1 MTTAMTT
8 LGELI
13 HLQRGYDL
21 TETQRRPGS
30 VPIVGSAGVH
40 GYHDMARAKGPGVTL
55 GRRGASFGKVT
66 FVPEVFWPHNTTIFV
81 TDFTDAEPFVT
92 SYALH
97 TLDSSCLKSV

>member
-40 GYHDMARAKGPGVTL
+40 GYHDTARAKGPGVTL

-66 FVPEVFWPHNTTIFV
+66 FVREDFWPPTPPFSSRVSKAMSPCSSATL
-81 TDFTDAEPFVT
+81 FTAPI
-92 SYALH
+92 SLPSISA
-97 TLDSSCLKSV
+97 